1 MGRKTLWIDGHN
13 GGQNYGID
21 VPADQP
27 VFQVHRHNMGI
38 DFASNAQA
46 MKSFSPNAYMLYM
59 LLVARYPN
67 RVWTLSPAL
76 ISKNTT
82 LSPDE
87 IAPALQELIEQDYWT
102 QGEISLTGRVYR
114 SNSFHIWE
122 SPEMNQP

>member
-1 MGRKTLWIDGHN
+1 MGRKTLWIDSQN
-13 GGQNYGID
+13 GGQHYGID

-46 MKSFSPNAYMLYM
+46 MKSLSPNAYMLYM

-67 RVWTLSPAL
+67 RVWELSPL
-76 ISKNTT
+76 FLFENTP
-82 LSPDE
+82 LLPE
-87 IAPALQELIEQDYWT
+87 AIVPALQELAEKGYWT
-102 QGEISLTGRVYR
+102 QGEISMAGHTYR

>member
-1 MGRKTLWIDGHN
+1 MGRKKLWID
-13 GGQNYGID
+13 YEEDCKRYSIE
-21 VPADQP
+21 VPEECP
-27 VFQVHRHNMGI
+27 VFQVHRFNTGI
-38 DFASNAQA
+38 DFKANAQA
-46 MKSFSPNAYMLYM
+46 RKTLSPNAYMLYM

-122 SPEMNQP
+122 SPEMNQS

>member
-13 GGQNYGID
+13 GGQHYGID

-46 MKSFSPNAYMLYM
+46 MKSLSPNAYMLYM
-59 LLVARYPN
+59 LLVTRYPN
-67 RVWTLSPAL
+67 RVWELSPL
-76 ISKNTT
+76 FLFENTP
-82 LSPDE
+82 LLPE
-87 IAPALQELIEQDYWT
+87 AIVPALQELAEKGYWT
-102 QGEISLTGRVYR
+102 QREISMAGHTYR

>member
-13 GGQNYGID
+13 GGQHYAID

-46 MKSFSPNAYMLYM
+46 MKSLSPNAYMLYM
-59 LLVARYPN
+59 LLVTRYPN
-67 RVWTLSPAL
+67 RVWELSPL
-76 ISKNTT
+76 FLFENTP
-82 LSPDE
+82 LLPE
-87 IAPALQELIEQDYWT
+87 AIVPALQELAEKGYWT
-102 QGEISLTGRVYR
+102 QGEISMAGHTYR

-122 SPEMNQP
+122 SPEMNQS